1 MPQAPDEGASRKE
14 LRAGT
19 GKILAHVPG
28 PMYAIGADFDSG
40 MVLVPL
46 VGELLAGIGATYICF
61 SALLRLF
68 V

>member
-1 MPQAPDEGASRKE
+1 MSQAPDEGASREE

-19 GKILAHVPG
+19 GKILARAPCA
-28 PMYAIGADFDSG
+28 MYAIEADFDKG

-46 VGELLAGIGATYICF
+46 VGELLAGIGVTCICF